1 MKKWIAILLCVC
13 VLSVTAS
20 ASDDAPDF
28 MAEYVALFG
37 EAPVAANFSSDEEYQ
52 ASYAVWLSAL
62 ENYVFLRSEAYEQ
75 QKAEEAVRKAAEVE
89 RASAP
94 PESAESAFSNN
105 ESAEAEE
112 TTTSSESIESA
123 GTNHETDSSVSFSP
137 GPVNQYPDR
146 VRVDLAGN
154 IWSLDGELLSP
165 GTTPA
170 MEPASAPDEDAALLS
185 DELADPDNLPAVA
198 DPDTLAVIAGLV
210 SDIATDPPVWYV
222 EDLRPV
228 DPPAEVLT
236 GLKSLVTSIFGE
248 YTPVT
253 TTSVIS
259 ETVGNDTYQYLV
271 ETVAPGAAGVDYE
284 WVAGVLL
291 FAILLYC
298 FMKLLGG
305 VLK

>member
-1 MKKWIAILLCVC
+1 
-13 VLSVTAS
+13 
-20 ASDDAPDF
+20 
-28 MAEYVALFG
+28 
-37 EAPVAANFSSDEEYQ
+37 
-52 ASYAVWLSAL
+52 
-62 ENYVFLRSEAYEQ
+62 
-75 QKAEEAVRKAAEVE
+75 
-89 RASAP
+89 
-94 PESAESAFSNN
+94 
-105 ESAEAEE
+105 
-112 TTTSSESIESA
+112 
-123 GTNHETDSSVSFSP
+123 
-137 GPVNQYPDR
+137 
-146 VRVDLAGN
+146 
-154 IWSLDGELLSP
+154 
-165 GTTPA
+165 